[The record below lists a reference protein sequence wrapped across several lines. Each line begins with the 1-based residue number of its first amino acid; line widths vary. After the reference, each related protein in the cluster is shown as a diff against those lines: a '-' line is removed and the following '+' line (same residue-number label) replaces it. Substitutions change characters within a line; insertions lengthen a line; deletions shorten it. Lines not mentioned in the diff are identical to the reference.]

1 MKNREDT
8 FCIIILSS
16 DDISHMN
23 WDLVSNLPKFGNLS
37 LISLMKLLLVLFSVA
52 HCRRKW
58 ISSPTTVLHVYN
70 DAAYSIICD
79 GRYFY
84 SWHFTYIACV
94 TKNVSYHRHVCLDYW
109 FWLCGLFFL
118 LHFITRKYIINC
130 YFTAKKRSNNDW
142 WPLNQ
147 DWWPLSRDS
156 VYEWT
161 VVWVTVIKCQLCV
174 QEWVSD
180 CCLTP
185 TQQFFSYIIAKTN

>member
-1 MKNREDT
+1 MNVISNISFACLQRRCLFNYMRRSVFLLMT
-8 FCIIILSS
+8 FHLHSMLYQECELPQTCVFGLLILTL
-16 DDISHMN
+16 
-23 WDLVSNLPKFGNLS
+23 WG
-37 LISLMKLLLVLFSVA
+37 
-52 HCRRKW
+52 
-58 ISSPTTVLHVYN
+58 
-70 DAAYSIICD
+70 
-79 GRYFY
+79 G
-84 SWHFTYIACV
+84 
-94 TKNVSYHRHVCLDYW
+94 
-109 FWLCGLFFL
+109 FF

-147 DWWPLSRDS
+147 DWWPLNRDS

-185 TQQFFSYIIAKTN
+185 TQQFFSYIMTGTS